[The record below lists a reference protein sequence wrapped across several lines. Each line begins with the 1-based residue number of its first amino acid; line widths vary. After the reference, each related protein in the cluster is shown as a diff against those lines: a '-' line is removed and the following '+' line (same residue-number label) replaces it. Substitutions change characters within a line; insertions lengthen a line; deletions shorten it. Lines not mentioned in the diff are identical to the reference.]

1 MNRTRAVRH
10 LSTAIVV
17 LLSAAVVLAGT
28 RISTRLSGQPPEQTS
43 LGLSLRFLDP
53 DPNAIPF
60 PLSSDGP
67 APPSL
72 PEKAVPGAADKPSA
86 PAGITAAHKAARQ
99 VEGDASSFHWAL
111 IIGINDY
118 AGATRDNIGS
128 YQDAIVLKELLLAHG
143 WRSDHVLLIGNRAA
157 TMANVREGLKWL
169 ASKTDERSTVVMHYS
184 GHEKPFRGD
193 VDGDGER
200 RDVGLWL
207 SDNSLMSDGELGKS
221 MGAVRSSRMWI
232 NLAVCRAG
240 GFDDPGMEKAG
251 RLITY
256 SSPESELSYEDP
268 NVNFSVFGYNTLVR
282 GFKMRLADLNED
294 GVITVQETFEY
305 GRPLVL
311 DRTGNRQRPVMKDML
326 GSGFTLAIA
335 GS

>member
-1 MNRTRAVRH
+1 MNKARVVRH

-28 RISTRLSGQPPEQTS
+28 RISTRLSRQPPEQTS

-60 PLSSDGP
+60 PASSDGP
-67 APPSL
+67 APPTL
-72 PEKAVPGAADKPSA
+72 PGLAQAATRSTA
-86 PAGITAAHKAARQ
+86 PAGITPAHKAARQ
-99 VEGDASSFHWAL
+99 IDGDASSFHWAL

-118 AGATRDNIGS
+118 AGSTRDNIGS

-143 WRSDHVLLIGNRAA
+143 WRPDHVLLIGNRAA

-169 ASKTDERSTVVMHYS
+169 ASKTDGRSTVVVHYS

-193 VDGDGER
+193 VDRDGER

-207 SDNSLMSDGELGKS
+207 SDNSLMSDGEFGNA

-240 GFDDPGMEKAG
+240 GFDDPGTQAPG

-268 NVNFSVFGYNTLVR
+268 NVNFSVFGYNMVVR

-294 GVITVQETFEY
+294 GVITVQEAFEY
-305 GRPLVL
+305 GRPMVV
-311 DRTGNRQRPVMKDML
+311 DRTGNRQHPVMKDML

-335 GS
+335 GV